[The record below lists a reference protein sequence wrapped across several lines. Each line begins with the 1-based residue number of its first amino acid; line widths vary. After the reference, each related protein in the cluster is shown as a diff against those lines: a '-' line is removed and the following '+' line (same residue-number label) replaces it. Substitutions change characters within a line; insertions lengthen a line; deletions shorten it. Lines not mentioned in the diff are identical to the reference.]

1 MPIVRDMSYQHA
13 ASAYRTREVQTASPG
28 RLVVL
33 VYDHVIAQL
42 TRAVLAHKA
51 GKIEERVHAVSKARA
66 GLFELLAT
74 VDAERGGDVGTNL
87 KSLYGFFL
95 SELQEF
101 GLRPQ
106 PERLERITRMVGD
119 LRAAF
124 AAIAEQRQVTAA

>member
-1 MPIVRDMSYQHA
+1 MSYQHA

-42 TRAVLAHKA
+42 TRAVLAHKT
-51 GKIEERVHAVSKARA
+51 GKIEERVHAVAKARA

-74 VDAERGGDVGTNL
+74 VDAERGGDVG
-87 KSLYGFFL
+87 KSLKNLYGYFL

-101 GLRPQ
+101 GRRPQ
-106 PERLERITRMVGD
+106 PDRLERVTRMLAD
-119 LRAAF
+119 LRGAF
-124 AAIAEQRQVTAA
+124 AAISEHRHVTAA